1 MDYKSIPS
9 ITQKLWLA
17 AYRFAKGCVE
27 MEESDPDDGTIQVLC
42 PASGQNL
49 SKIRGVKDQKLEDL
63 RSVFR
68 FFKYLHGFL
77 QE

>member
-27 MEESDPDDGTIQVLC
+27 MEESDPDDGTIHVLC
-42 PASGQNL
+42 PGRTL
-49 SKIRGVKDQKLEDL
+49 VRKKGGR
-63 RSVFR
+63 
-68 FFKYLHGFL
+68 
-77 QE
+77 